1 MDISDNE
8 IYKTDSLS
16 GKLKM
21 CVGQELRM
29 LTANINTSGSVKNGS
44 TGKIEYMQMP
54 RGIWKRCHFY
64 LCKRSSKGYTDPDF
78 KCLFKCKCLEENI
91 I

>member
-8 IYKTDSLS
+8 IYKTDSLP

-29 LTANINTSGSVKNGS
+29 LTANINTSGSVKNGVHR
-44 TGKIEYMQMP
+44 KN
-54 RGIWKRCHFY
+54 RVHA
-64 LCKRSSKGYTDPDF
+64 
-78 KCLFKCKCLEENI
+78 NA
-91 I
+91 